1 MKVPIPK
8 YFLIRS
14 VLEARME
21 RTFAV
26 GDRLPSEAELG
37 KEFEVS
43 RITVQQAL
51 TLMERDGLVRRE
63 RGRGTFYL
71 GPRVRRQDVEP
82 NQLLQSLI
90 RSQPSGSARVI
101 STRVMQASPLVAA
114 RLNLEKDAPVVS
126 VERVGMIG
134 DEPILY
140 IYAYL
145 PVDVGQKLLEDESLM
160 TRFTLGELVNDLC
173 GVVIGSVVQT
183 IAATLADTTYAKHLG
198 VEIGS
203 PVLEGERT
211 YCDENGRPVV
221 FSDAFYRADRHRF
234 VVNVDSVESQPAGAG
249 SKSSSKK
256 RQTWR
261 VA

>member
-14 VLEARME
+14 VLESRME

-51 TLMERDGLVRRE
+51 TLMERDGLVKRE

-71 GPRVRRQDVEP
+71 GPQLHRQDAKP

-90 RSQPSGSARVI
+90 RSKPEGHARVI
-101 STRVMQASPLVAA
+101 STRVMPASPLVAE
-114 RLNLEKDAPVVS
+114 RLNLEKDAPVIS
-126 VERVGMIG
+126 IERVGTVG

-145 PVDVGQKLLEDESLM
+145 PIDVGQKLLEDERLM
-160 TRFTLGELVNDLC
+160 TRFTLGELVSDLC
-173 GVVIGSVVQT
+173 GIEISSVVQT
-183 IAATLADTTYAKHLG
+183 IAATLADTTFAKHLG
-198 VEIGS
+198 IEIGS
-203 PVLEGERT
+203 PVLEGERI
-211 YCDENGRPVV
+211 YSDEDGRPVI

-234 VVNVDSVESQPAGAG
+234 VVNVDNNENQPAKAG
-249 SKSSSKK
+249 SKSLSRK
-256 RQTWR
+256 R
-261 VA
+261 